1 MHLFGVWLFLRIDYG
16 RSATNPFIRPLIDSL
31 VREIG
36 RLLGEDAGH
45 LRDQITL
52 HRVFGQHPNW
62 GADIAGINAYELS
75 AFRQALESM
84 LALYDLD

>member
-1 MHLFGVWLFLRIDYG
+1 LDDQRQSVFHEALM
-16 RSATNPFIRPLIDSL
+16 DSL

-36 RLLGEDAGH
+36 RLLGKDAGH
-45 LRDQITL
+45 LRERITL
-52 HRVFGQHPNW
+52 HRVAGQHPNW
-62 GADIAGINAYELS
+62 GADIGGVSVYELS